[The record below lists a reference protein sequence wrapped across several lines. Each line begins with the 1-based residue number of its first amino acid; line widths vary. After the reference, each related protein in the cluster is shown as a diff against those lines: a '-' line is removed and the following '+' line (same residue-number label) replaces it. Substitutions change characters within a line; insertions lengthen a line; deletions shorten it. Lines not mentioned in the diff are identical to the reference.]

1 MNGTRITEE
10 RLEDKVFLRED
21 RMRYIKNTT
30 SSRLALLAILF
41 NVLFFVSI
49 YKSDVGSYYYTILI
63 GASILYNLVFMLLV
77 FLCSEGVKQYKKSYS
92 LLLAILGIGQI
103 IRIFIIPMNAHS
115 TEITVKKVTSIVMGD
130 AQFIRCIIYLAC
142 SAACLALAG
151 IINSRKAA
159 ALNRHILETGS
170 GNAKEAA

>member
-1 MNGTRITEE
+1 MNDTRLTEE
-10 RLEDKVFLRED
+10 RLEDRVFLRKD
-21 RMRYIKNTT
+21 RMRYIKNTA

-77 FLCSEGVKQYKKSYS
+77 FLSSEGVKQYKMNYS

-103 IRIFIIPMNAHS
+103 VRIFIIPMNAHT

-130 AQFIRCIIYLAC
+130 AQFIRTVIYLAASGAC
-142 SAACLALAG
+142 CLAGAV
-151 IINSRKAA
+151 INLKKSMTLKA
-159 ALNRHILETGS
+159 HIASLGGQS
-170 GNAKEAA
+170 K

>member
-77 FLCSEGVKQYKKSYS
+77 FLSSEGVKQYKKNYS
-92 LLLAILGIGQI
+92 LLLALLGIGQI
-103 IRIFIIPMNAHS
+103 VRIFIIPMNAHT

-130 AQFIRCIIYLAC
+130 AQFIRTVIYLAV
-142 SAACLALAG
+142 SGAYCLAGAA
-151 IINSRKAA
+151 INLKKSMTLKA
-159 ALNRHILETGS
+159 HIASLGGQS
-170 GNAKEAA
+170 K

>member
-77 FLCSEGVKQYKKSYS
+77 FLCSEGVKQYKKNYS
-92 LLLAILGIGQI
+92 LLLALLGIGQI
-103 IRIFIIPMNAHS
+103 VRIFIIPMNAHT

-130 AQFIRCIIYLAC
+130 AQFIRTVIYLAVSGAC
-142 SAACLALAG
+142 CLAGAA
-151 IINSRKAA
+151 INLKKSMTLKA
-159 ALNRHILETGS
+159 HIASLGGQS
-170 GNAKEAA
+170 K